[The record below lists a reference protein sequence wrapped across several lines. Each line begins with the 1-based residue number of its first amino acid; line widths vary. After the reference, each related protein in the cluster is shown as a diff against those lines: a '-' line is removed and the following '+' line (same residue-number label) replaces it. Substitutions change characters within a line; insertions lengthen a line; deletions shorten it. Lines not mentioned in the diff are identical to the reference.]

1 MSARF
6 RAHIIG
12 SGPGEMGEE
21 AMVGEEGP
29 LPVATTK
36 ESGLAPH
43 VEEVEDG
50 AAIGRQLPAI
60 EAGQVQPG

>member
-1 MSARF
+1 MSVRF
-6 RAHIIG
+6 RAHITG

-50 AAIGRQLPAI
+50 AAVGR
-60 EAGQVQPG
+60 